1 MYIGKTRRK
10 YYNFL
15 FLLEILRYIVIFSK
29 LYLEKTIMIQLAI
42 YCIANRKRGVMMT
55 IEEILAGESKNVEFK
70 ENLPEK
76 SIKYMKSVV
85 AFANGTGGKI
95 IFGIADK
102 TREVVGFD
110 KEDVFKKMD
119 AIANAVS
126 DSCEPAIIPD
136 ITLQTVGGKT
146 VIVVEVSE
154 GRQRP
159 YYIKALGRDGGVY
172 VRVAGTTRLADEYM
186 IKELLFEGS
195 NRYYDQA
202 LCTGLN
208 VTDED
213 IDVLCKAMKEQA
225 VKNARTEEQKAAIKD
240 VGRQQLRSWGI
251 LIERDGKDYPS
262 NAFAIL
268 TGNGG
273 LHVATQCGVF
283 KGTTKAVFVDR
294 REYTGPL
301 WEQIDEA
308 FQFVLRNIHLGATI
322 VGIYRQDVYEIPPD
336 AIRELIINAMV
347 HRSYLDHGT
356 IQVAVYDNRLEITSP
371 GKLPMGQ
378 TMERMKEGY
387 SKIRNEALAH
397 AFAYMNLIEHWGSGI
412 PRIIDKVKAAG
423 LREPEFIGGEVDL
436 RINIYRGQVD
446 GTVDLND
453 LNNAIKVPDTID
465 KMPDSG
471 NEVPDKTETVPD
483 TMGKMP
489 DSDNEVPDTT
499 EKMPDSEQEQQI
511 YKYVLEN
518 GSITTAETVEILD
531 VKHRR
536 ARAVLLN
543 MVKDGYLRKE
553 GAARS
558 TIYVKNTEGK

>member
-1 MYIGKTRRK
+1 
-10 YYNFL
+10 
-15 FLLEILRYIVIFSK
+15 
-29 LYLEKTIMIQLAI
+29 
-42 YCIANRKRGVMMT
+42 MT

-119 AIANAVS
+119 AIANVVS
-126 DSCEPAIIPD
+126 DSCEPAIIPN
-136 ITLQTVGGKT
+136 ITLQTVDGKT
-146 VIVVEVSE
+146 VIVEEVSE
-154 GRQRP
+154 
-159 YYIKALGRDGGVY
+159 
-172 VRVAGTTRLADEYM
+172 
-186 IKELLFEGS
+186 
-195 NRYYDQA
+195 
-202 LCTGLN
+202 
-208 VTDED
+208 
-213 IDVLCKAMKEQA
+213 
-225 VKNARTEEQKAAIKD
+225 
-240 VGRQQLRSWGI
+240 GRQQLRSWGV
-251 LIERDGKDYPS
+251 LIEREGKDYPS

-273 LHVATQCGVF
+273 LHVTTQCGVF
-283 KGTTKAVFVDR
+283 KGTTKAIFVDR
-294 REYTGPL
+294 REYTGPI

-322 VGIYRQDVYEIPPD
+322 VGIYRQDIYEIPPD

-378 TMERMKEGY
+378 TMERIKEGY

-423 LREPEFIGGEVDL
+423 LREPEFIGGKIDL

-446 GTVDLND
+446 GTIVDLND
-453 LNNAIKVPDTID
+453 PNAAVKPPVNRRETAD
-465 KMPDSG
+465 KMPA
-471 NEVPDKTETVPD
+471 N
-483 TMGKMP
+483 
-489 DSDNEVPDTT
+489 
-499 EKMPDSEQEQQI
+499 EQEQQI
-511 YKYVLEN
+511 YKYVSEN
-518 GSITTAETVEILD
+518 VGITTAQAMKLLGI
-531 VKHRR
+531 KQRR
-536 ARAVLLN
+536 AREVLVK
-543 MVKDGYLRKE
+543 MVENGWLKKE
-553 GAARS
+553 GASRS
-558 TIYVKNTEGK
+558 TIYVKNTEGR

>member
-1 MYIGKTRRK
+1 M
-10 YYNFL
+10 
-15 FLLEILRYIVIFSK
+15 
-29 LYLEKTIMIQLAI
+29 
-42 YCIANRKRGVMMT
+42 ANTDKERGVMMT

-70 ENLPEK
+70 ESLPEK

-119 AIANAVS
+119 AIANVVS

-136 ITLQTVGGKT
+136 ITLQTVDGKT
-146 VIVVEVSE
+146 VIVVEISE

-159 YYIKALGRDGGVY
+159 YYIKALGREGGVY

-186 IKELLFEGS
+186 VKELLFEGS

-208 VTDED
+208 ITDED
-213 IDVLCKAMKEQA
+213 IDALCKAMKEQA
-225 VKNARTEEQKAAIKD
+225 VKNAHNEEQKASIKD
-240 VGRQQLRSWGI
+240 VGRQQLRSWGV

-268 TGNGG
+268 AGNGG

-322 VGIYRQDVYEIPPD
+322 VGVYRQDIYEIPTD

-378 TMERMKEGY
+378 TLERMKEGY

-397 AFAYMNLIEHWGSGI
+397 AFSYMNLIEHWGSGI
-412 PRIIDKVKAAG
+412 PRIIEKVKAAG

-446 GTVDLND
+446 IND
-453 LNNAIKVPDTID
+453 VNAKVPDNTD
-465 KMPDSG
+465 KMPDSDKR
-471 NEVPDKTETVPD
+471 VPDNTD
-483 TMGKMP
+483 KMP
-489 DSDNEVPDTT
+489 DSDKRVPD
-499 EKMPDSEQEQQI
+499 KEQEQRI
-511 YKYVLEN
+511 YEYVLKYE
-518 GSITTAETVEILD
+518 SITTAKAAEILG

-536 ARAVLLN
+536 ARAVLMNLIN
-543 MVKDGYLRKE
+543 GAYLKKQ

-558 TIYVKNTEGK
+558 TVYVKNTEREY

>member
-1 MYIGKTRRK
+1 
-10 YYNFL
+10 
-15 FLLEILRYIVIFSK
+15 
-29 LYLEKTIMIQLAI
+29 
-42 YCIANRKRGVMMT
+42 MT
-55 IEEILAGESKNVEFK
+55 IEEILTGESKNVEFK

-136 ITLQTVGGKT
+136 ITLQTVDGKT

-202 LCTGLN
+202 LCTGVN

-213 IDVLCKAMKEQA
+213 IDALCKAMKEQA
-225 VKNARTEEQKAAIKD
+225 VQNARTEEQKASIKD

-322 VGIYRQDVYEIPPD
+322 VGIYRQDIYEIPPD

-436 RINIYRGQVD
+436 RINIYRGQD
-446 GTVDLND
+446 ASND
-453 LNNAIKVPDTID
+453 INNANK
-465 KMPDSG
+465 
-471 NEVPDKTETVPD
+471 
-483 TMGKMP
+483 
-489 DSDNEVPDTT
+489 VPDTT
-499 EKMPDSEQEQQI
+499 EEQPDTANKVPDTMEKMPDTTEEVPDNEQEQQI
-511 YKYVLEN
+511 YKYVSEKE
-518 GSITTAETVEILD
+518 SITTAETVALLG
-531 VKHRR
+531 VKDRR
-536 ARAVLLN
+536 ARAILMN
-543 MVKDGYLRKE
+543 MVEGGYLVKE

-558 TIYVKNTEGK
+558 TIYVKNTKGR